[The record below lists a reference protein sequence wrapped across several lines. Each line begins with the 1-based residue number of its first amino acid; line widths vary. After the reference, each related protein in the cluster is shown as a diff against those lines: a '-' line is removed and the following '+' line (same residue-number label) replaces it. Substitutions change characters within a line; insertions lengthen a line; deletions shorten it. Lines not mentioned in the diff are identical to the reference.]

1 MIKLEKTPFGGWPNC
16 YCYSNNKIELI
27 ITTDVGP
34 RIIHYG
40 WKGGE
45 NQFVVFPETSGKTG
59 GDQWQLYGGH
69 RLWNAPEHF
78 PNSYYPDNGPIEI
91 KEEKGF
97 IRLVQPVETTTLI
110 QKEIDI
116 YLSEESE
123 KAKVIHRLRNCAK
136 ELKGLAPWS
145 ITALTPGGIGII
157 PFVLNKE
164 NPAPKPSLVFSAW
177 DYTDVAD
184 NRIQWMSACLLVRQ
198 DTSKTR
204 WLKVGLNSPQGM
216 MAYLRGSDLF
226 IKKFATFP
234 GQKYADNGS
243 IEECW
248 TNDRYLELEAL
259 APIQM
264 IEPGQA
270 VEHTE
275 TWSLLKLTS
284 LPKNN
289 EEIVEQVLPLIL
301 GC

>member
-1 MIKLEKTPFGGWPNC
+1 MIKLEKIPYGGWLNC
-16 YCYSNNKIELI
+16 YRYSNNKIELI

-78 PNSYYPDNGPIEI
+78 PNSYFPDNGPIEL
-91 KEEKGF
+91 KQEKGF

-110 QKEIDI
+110 QKEMDI
-116 YLSEESE
+116 YISEDSE
-123 KAKVIHRLRNCAK
+123 KVKIIHRLRNYAK
-136 ELKGLAPWS
+136 EPKELAPWS
-145 ITALTPGGIGII
+145 ITALAPGGIGII
-157 PFVLNKE
+157 PFVLNKD

-184 NRIQWMSACLLVRQ
+184 SRIQWMSACLLVRQ
-198 DTSKTR
+198 DISKTR
-204 WLKVGLNSPQGM
+204 WLKVGLNSAHGK

-243 IEECW
+243 MEECW
-248 TNDRYLELEAL
+248 INDRYLELEAL
-259 APIQM
+259 SPNQM
-264 IEPGQA
+264 IEPGLA

-275 TWSLLKLTS
+275 TWLLLRLTC

-289 EEIVEQVLPLIL
+289 EEIVEQVLPLLL